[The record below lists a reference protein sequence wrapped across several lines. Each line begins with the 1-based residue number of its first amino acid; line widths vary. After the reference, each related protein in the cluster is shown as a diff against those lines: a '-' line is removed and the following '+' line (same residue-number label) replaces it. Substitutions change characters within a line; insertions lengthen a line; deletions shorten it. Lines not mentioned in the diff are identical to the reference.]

1 LGHYEAVLKN
11 PAQCQGRREG
21 NDKTYPQEHGGQC
34 FHERSDLPTIECQ
47 DGNSKNVVNSY
58 SQHNNIPHLW
68 MNPNLR
74 THKGACNH
82 LVDFG
87 EITGTNHQMNSA
99 GLDCQGEN
107 KMG

>member
-1 LGHYEAVLKN
+1 
-11 PAQCQGRREG
+11 
-21 NDKTYPQEHGGQC
+21 
-34 FHERSDLPTIECQ
+34 
-47 DGNSKNVVNSY
+47 VNSY
-58 SQHNNIPHLW
+58 SQHNNIPHLK